1 MVPTI
6 PAGNYILINKL
17 AYDLKFPL
25 TRLHLLKW
33 GDPKI
38 GDIVVFD
45 SPTGIRLVKRIVAV
59 GDDEV
64 SMTANTLSINGTEC
78 TYQHDGNQI
87 TETLPE
93 MPTDTHTVE
102 TSSAT
107 TLPGKSLAGQTIA
120 GRQHL
125 IAANF
130 DSKLA
135 RSSFAPIK
143 LKPDHFFLMGDNR
156 DDSADSRV
164 IGPVPRWAIVGR
176 VIRPASD

>member
-6 PAGNYILINKL
+6 PTGDHILINKL

-45 SPTGIRLVKRIVAV
+45 SPYGVRLVKRVVAV
-59 GDDEV
+59 GGDEV
-64 SMTANTLSINGTEC
+64 SMTANTLSINGKPC

-87 TETLPE
+87 TETLPA
-93 MPTDTHTVE
+93 E
-102 TSSAT
+102 T
-107 TLPGKSLAGQTIA
+107 LAGETTPA
-120 GRQHL
+120 RRHL

-130 DSKLA
+130 DGKLA
-135 RSSFAPIK
+135 RSTFAPIK
-143 LKPDHFFLMGDNR
+143 LKPDRYFLMGDNR
-156 DDSADSRV
+156 DESADSRV

-176 VIRPASD
+176 VIR